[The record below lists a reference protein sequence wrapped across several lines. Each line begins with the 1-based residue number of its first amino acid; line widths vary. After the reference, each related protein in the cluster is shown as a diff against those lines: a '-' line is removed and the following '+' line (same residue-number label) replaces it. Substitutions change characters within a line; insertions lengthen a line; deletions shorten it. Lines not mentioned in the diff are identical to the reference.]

1 MSAPSIS
8 GFTFLR
14 NGVALGFP
22 FEASIRSILP
32 LVDEFVVALGEG
44 TDATE
49 ERVRALCAEPGG
61 NKIRLLPTRWNE
73 RMAERGFV
81 YAQQKMMAQYACT
94 GDWAFYL
101 EGDELLHEAE
111 LPTLRASIERHHTN
125 PLVEAIAFD
134 YLHFYGS
141 PEWLATSP
149 AWYRRECRV
158 IRNTIRSYAPDG
170 QFWVVMD
177 QHRRGRM
184 PRAALAGTAGAPAH
198 IWHYGHVRK
207 LSYMQAKLNQV
218 SKYWAHA
225 APEVRYTIDP
235 QAVQRFASVAA
246 TRPGMPTAHPA
257 VLAHWLATEAEA
269 HFTPDPA
276 HALTA
281 RERRHRWLMK
291 LEALTGADLSHKHY
305 KLVA

>member
-32 LVDEFVVALGEG
+32 LVSEFVVALGEG
-44 TDATE
+44 TDDTE
-49 ERVRALCAEPGG
+49 ARIYALCAEPGG
-61 NKIRLLPTRWNE
+61 QKIRVLRTRWNE

-111 LPTLRASIERHHTN
+111 LPTIRAAIERHHAN
-125 PLVEAIAFD
+125 PQVEAIAFD

-141 PEWLATSP
+141 PEWLAVSP

-177 QHRRGRM
+177 QHRRGRL
-184 PRAALAGTAGAPAH
+184 PRAALASVDGKPAH

-207 LSYMQAKLNQV
+207 VHYMQAKLDQV

-225 APEVRYTIDP
+225 APEVRYSIDP
-235 QAVQRFASVAA
+235 LAVKHFS
-246 TRPGMPTAHPA
+246 GSHPA

-276 HALTA
+276 HALTP